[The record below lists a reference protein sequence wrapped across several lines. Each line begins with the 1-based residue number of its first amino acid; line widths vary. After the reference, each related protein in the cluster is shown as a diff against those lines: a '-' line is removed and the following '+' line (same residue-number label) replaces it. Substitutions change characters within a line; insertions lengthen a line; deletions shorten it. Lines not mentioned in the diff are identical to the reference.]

1 MIKMTAVKSLRAF
14 KGMTVRNIKVY
25 SNDKIAL
32 LLSMLTQIIVLS
44 LFLLFLKSNYVDV
57 INNSLGELKDLLE
70 QKDIEAIVNA
80 WLVSGVVGTSVVT
93 ASLNALS
100 VMVHDKMDRLDY
112 DYTAAAVK
120 GSTVVFSYF
129 TGAAV
134 SSFAVSA
141 ILLTA
146 GLVFLLAGGVFLYSF
161 TDILL
166 LYATVLLGSVSATMV
181 LMTFVSFFKKDSTL
195 SAFGILVS
203 VAIGFVVGAYMP
215 VSQFSEN
222 VQTVVNL
229 VPGSQITAL
238 LRQSLLQPA
247 IDNADKIL
255 GGVDNHAF
263 AQSMND
269 VFSLKLHLFG
279 ESYGTAFMLLYS
291 FAAVALFAILN
302 IVLFRLASKRSE

>member
-1 MIKMTAVKSLRAF
+1 MIEMTAVKNLRAF
-14 KGMTVRNIKVY
+14 KGMTVRNMKVY
-25 SNDKIAL
+25 SKDKIAL

-44 LFLLFLKSNYVDV
+44 LFLLFLKNNYIDV
-57 INNSLGELKDLLE
+57 INDSLGELKGLLE
-70 QKDIEAIVNA
+70 KKDIEAIVNA

-93 ASLNALS
+93 ASLNALG

-129 TGAAV
+129 TGAALSAFV
-134 SSFAVSA
+134 TSA

-146 GLVFLLAGGVFLYSF
+146 GLVFLFAGGVFLYSF
-161 TDILL
+161 TEVVLI
-166 LYATVLLGSVSATMV
+166 YAIVLLGSVSATMV

-215 VSQFSEN
+215 VGQFSEN
-222 VQTVVNL
+222 VQTVVNM
-229 VPGSQITAL
+229 VPGSHITAL
-238 LRQSLLQPA
+238 LRHALMQPA
-247 IDNADKIL
+247 IDSADSII

-263 AQSMND
+263 AQALND
-269 VFSLKLHLFG
+269 IFSLKLHLFG
-279 ESYGTAFMLLYS
+279 SSHGTVFMTLYS
-291 FAAVALFAILN
+291 FAAVALFTVLN
-302 IVLFRLASKRSE
+302 IVLFHLASRRKE